1 MDKLQERAKQMLDS
15 QQEIDNFAKINR
27 LSYEAATLLLEQL
40 AINPKASDDVNAYIF
55 SNKTSEQ
62 LKDYVAGEEK
72 GRETGYAEGF
82 SKGIL
87 IGSLGI
93 LGAITLAGLAYLL
106 SKKD

>member
-93 LGAITLAGLAYLL
+93 LGSITLAGLAYLL

>member
-27 LSYEAATLLLEQL
+27 LSYEDATLLLEQL

-72 GRETGYAEGF
+72 G
-82 SKGIL
+82 
-87 IGSLGI
+87 
-93 LGAITLAGLAYLL
+93 
-106 SKKD
+106 